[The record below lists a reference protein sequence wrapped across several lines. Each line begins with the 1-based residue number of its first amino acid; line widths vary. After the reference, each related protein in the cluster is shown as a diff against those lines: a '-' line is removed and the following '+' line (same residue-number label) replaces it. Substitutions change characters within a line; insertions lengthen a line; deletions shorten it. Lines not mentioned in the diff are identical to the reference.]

1 MSRALPPVIKWSGS
15 KRSVAAE
22 LAAYFPYFNRYFE
35 PFVGGGSMLPFR
47 KHLNGSASDIMPELI
62 RLWTVIRDTPDVA
75 IDGYTKRW
83 LNRQK
88 NGHEV
93 YYEVRESF
101 NRTRNPIDFLF
112 LSRTCVNGLI
122 RFNKDGDFNNS
133 LHHTRPGIAPDTL
146 AQVIMMWS
154 KAIQGV
160 GFAVADYKTALE
172 PVCSGD
178 FVFLDPP
185 YESTKGRYQAASF
198 DSERLYLELRR
209 LNDIG
214 AKWML
219 TYDGQ
224 AGKREYR
231 VGLPEELYKTKVQ
244 INTGNSPFTRMMKQ
258 DLDAVTESVYLN
270 YEPSPRLGFS
280 STKSVF
286 EFSDD
291 PVCLEV

>member
-22 LAAYFPYFNRYFE
+22 LAAYFPSFDRYFE

-47 KHLNGSASDIMPELI
+47 KDLHGAASDIMPELI
-62 RLWTVIRDTPDVA
+62 QLWTVIRDTPEVA

-83 LNRQK
+83 LDRQK
-88 NGHEV
+88 NGHTV
-93 YYEVRESF
+93 YYDVRESF

-146 AQVIMMWS
+146 AQVILMWS

-160 GFAVADYKTALE
+160 EFTVADYTTALR
-172 PVCSGD
+172 PVASGD

-185 YESTKGRYQAASF
+185 YESTKGRYQAESF
-198 DSERLYLELRR
+198 DSERFYVELRR
-209 LNDIG
+209 LNEIG

-224 AGKREYR
+224 AGKREYK
-231 VGLPEELYKTKVQ
+231 VGLPAELYKMKVAV
-244 INTGNSPFTRMMKQ
+244 NTGNSPFTRMMKQ
-258 DLDAVTESVYLN
+258 DLDVVTESVYLN
-270 YEPSPRLGFS
+270 YEPSPQIGIQRFGERFR
-280 STKSVF
+280 V
-286 EFSDD
+286 
-291 PVCLEV
+291 